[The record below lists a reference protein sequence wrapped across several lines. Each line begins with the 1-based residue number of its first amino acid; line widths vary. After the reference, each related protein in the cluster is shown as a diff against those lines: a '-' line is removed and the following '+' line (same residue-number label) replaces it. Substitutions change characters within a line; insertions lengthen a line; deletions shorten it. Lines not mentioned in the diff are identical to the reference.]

1 MTTTEHP
8 TNYQLWFGESPL
20 HTAVSQVETNW
31 KDCPSEQAHGH
42 RHHAAEPIISER
54 WKWITV
60 GGNLAAG
67 VAELATGKIDRF
79 DSLAEVWKDMFSG
92 GYSNMSLIADGLHNV
107 GDAASY
113 YMQAENVL
121 NKELSEQKRQRMR
134 KISYWL
140 IAASS
145 LGISAKAGVEIPLGG
160 EEAPNPLGIYT
171 AGASLALSGLL
182 LASMQRKKRKRADQ
196 RPHHHHHG
204 HDDVHEHDLAKH
216 FWKVDIPSA
225 SLAVAG
231 AALQKYNVD
240 ASHIAAI
247 ISGGVGAWAFRPTKK
262 NLDHD
267 CMTEKLEALSEPMPE
282 RGKHRKPKRKL
293 LASGNGKHRAK

>member
-1 MTTTEHP
+1 MPSLEYTT
-8 TNYQLWFGESPL
+8 
-20 HTAVSQVETNW
+20 
-31 KDCPSEQAHGH
+31 
-42 RHHAAEPIISER
+42 EPIISER

-67 VAELATGKIDRF
+67 VAELATGKIDSF
-79 DSLAEVWKDMFSG
+79 DSLASTWKEMFSG

-134 KISYWL
+134 KVSYWL

-160 EEAPNPLGIYT
+160 EEDPNTFGIYT

-182 LASMQRKKRKRADQ
+182 LASMQRKKRQ
-196 RPHHHHHG
+196 RSVQHSHHHHSHHG

-231 AALQKYNVD
+231 AAMQKYNVD
-240 ASHIAAI
+240 ASHITAI
-247 ISGGVGAWAFRPTKK
+247 VSGGIGAWAFRPTKK
-262 NLDHD
+262 NLEHD
-267 CMTEKLEALSEPMPE
+267 CMTEKLEALSEPIPE
-282 RGKHRKPKRKL
+282 RGRHRRPKRALFASGRGKHRRTK
-293 LASGNGKHRAK
+293 